1 MTDDQRRPFKKA
13 WVPWVNARQAHL
25 AGAAG
30 FGGRVLII
38 DTGHDQGHADLPYVW
53 TIHCAGE
60 YGGCTDEGIPHGTHV
75 TGTFV
80 ARDNGIGIVGTAP
93 LVAAS
98 QVYVYGACENDDDPD
113 CPFPNVAD
121 GLDAAIAWDVQ
132 VVNMSLGGNANHPGY
147 LDLATAVAAANAA
160 DILLVA
166 AAGNIWANGLG
177 EYNQPG
183 VVYPAGFSGV
193 IGVSGILPDSSF
205 AAHGINGPTSDWCP
219 GPLLYRDHNPGSN
232 YGSHVDLTSAYFAL
246 STVPPNN
253 YEDYDDGW
261 CGTSMAAPHVAGVA
275 TLIRAKYPNLCGSQ
289 VAQILFATAV
299 NLGPPGRDDEYG
311 WGLPDAV
318 AALAVAEGTTAC
330 APPPVQVEVSISG
343 PTEIQPEAICSW
355 EAVVEP
361 PGGNYTYAWY
371 NDGIYGGSGR
381 YYTGGKDP
389 NSMRDWFRLR
399 VDVSGHDGGSSTIRV
414 YEDESARMCF
424 M

>member
-1 MTDDQRRPFKKA
+1 MTYE
-13 WVPWVNARQAHL
+13 V
-25 AGAAG
+25 AGA
-30 FGGRVLII
+30 FHLYP
-38 DTGHDQGHADLPYVW
+38 T
-53 TIHCAGE
+53 C
-60 YGGCTDEGIPHGTHV
+60 
-75 TGTFV
+75 
-80 ARDNGIGIVGTAP
+80 P
-93 LVAAS
+93 LT
-98 QVYVYGACENDDDPD
+98 
-113 CPFPNVAD
+113 CPSSRES
-121 GLDAAIAWDVQ
+121 AIA
-132 VVNMSLGGNANHPGY
+132 
-147 LDLATAVAAANAA
+147 LAIPRAM
-160 DILLVA
+160 
-166 AAGNIWANGLG
+166 
-177 EYNQPG
+177 
-183 VVYPAGFSGV
+183 
-193 IGVSGILPDSSF
+193 PDS
-205 AAHGINGPTSDWCP
+205 NGPGEWSDRDLSPHDRRRTARRGCP
-219 GPLLYRDHNPGSN
+219 GPALYPDHNPGSN

-311 WGLPDAV
+311 RGLPDAV

-330 APPPVQVEVSISG
+330 APPPVPVEVSISG

-361 PGGNYTYAWY
+361 PPAGGNYTYDWY
-371 NDGIYGGSGR
+371 NDGIHRGSGR

-389 NSMRDWFRLR
+389 GSMRDWFTLR
-399 VDVSGHDGGSSTIRV
+399 VDVSGHGGGSSTIRV